1 MEKIR
6 LTEEELNEFLQAMQE
21 HREIERL
28 GDFNGRFDVS
38 PFKFDAYAIIH
49 LRQNKNTGLFNL
61 ITKEGKLLF
70 DEWFILAMTFKKEG
84 ITRAVRTNGE
94 VLKIDKNG
102 KIVSVWKEK

>member
-28 GDFNGRFDVS
+28 GGFNGRFDVS
-38 PFKFDAYAIIH
+38 PLKFDAYAIIH

-61 ITKEGKLLF
+61 INKEGKLLF
-70 DEWFILAMTFKKEG
+70 DEWFMLAMTFKKEG
-84 ITRAVRTNGE
+84 ITRAVRANGE
-94 VLKIDKNG
+94 VIKIDKNG
-102 KIVSVWKEK
+102 KIVSVWEK